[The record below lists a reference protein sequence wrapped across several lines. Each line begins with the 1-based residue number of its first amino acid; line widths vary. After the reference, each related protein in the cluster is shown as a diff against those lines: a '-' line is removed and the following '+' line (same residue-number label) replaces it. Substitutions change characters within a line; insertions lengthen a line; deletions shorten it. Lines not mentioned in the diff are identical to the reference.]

1 MSGRPPAAI
10 GYSKR
15 HQERLPMKMPTRRT
29 TALLLVTAVV
39 SCGGGGEDGTTS
51 PTGGDRYPQAATQG
65 VDPRGLESAAATLA
79 ANPYTRLLLVERNG
93 VLVMEDYF
101 NGATASTAFD
111 VRSVTKTV
119 MSILF
124 GIAIDQGL
132 VRSVDETIGDYLA
145 PVAPSLAAEKARIT
159 IRQLLTMTSG
169 LPWLELGSE
178 EQDYFAFVNSPDPLL
193 WILNRPLE
201 HPSGEVWNYNTGASH
216 ILSAILA
223 EATGAS
229 ARDFA
234 QAHLFGPLDEEVG
247 PWLTDT
253 RGYCYGG
260 HGVSLRGRT
269 MIRLGRLFL
278 DRGTWEGR
286 LVVSEGWVGES
297 TARHHATGDAL
308 PWGSG
313 YGYLWWIG
321 RDSRTGL
328 EFTFAVGYGGQFI
341 LIVPDRNTTIAAA
354 TMWSGVGE
362 ADANW
367 MLVLRTIV
375 ETVLP
380 TLG

>member
-1 MSGRPPAAI
+1 
-10 GYSKR
+10 
-15 HQERLPMKMPTRRT
+15 MPTRRT
-29 TALLLVTAVV
+29 TALLLVAVAV
-39 SCGGGGEDGTTS
+39 SCGGGGES
-51 PTGGDRYPQAATQG
+51 PASSPAGGDRYPQAAAQG
-65 VDPRGLESAAATLA
+65 VDPRGLENAAATLA
-79 ANPYTRLLLVERNG
+79 ANPHTHLLLVESNG
-93 VLVMEDYF
+93 VLVMEEYF
-101 NGATASTAFD
+101 NGASASSAYD

-119 MSILF
+119 MSILI

-132 VRSVDETIGDYLA
+132 VRSVDETVGDYLA
-145 PVAPSLAAEKARIT
+145 PVLPSLEPEKGRIT

-178 EQDYFAFVNSPDPLL
+178 EQDYFAFVNFPDPLL
-193 WILNRPLE
+193 WILSRPLE
-201 HPSGEVWNYNTGASH
+201 HLPGEVWNYNTGASH

-229 ARDFA
+229 AREFG

-247 PWLTDT
+247 PWVTDP

-269 MIRLGRLFL
+269 MIKLGRLFL
-278 DRGTWEGR
+278 EGGTWEGR
-286 LVVSEGWVGES
+286 LVVSESWVQES
-297 TARHHATGDAL
+297 TTWHHATGDAL

-313 YGYLWWIG
+313 YAYLWWLG

-341 LIVPDRNTTIAAA
+341 LIVPARNTTIAAA
-354 TMWSGVGE
+354 TAWSGVRE
-362 ADANW
+362 ADTNW

-380 TLG
+380 SLG

>member
-1 MSGRPPAAI
+1 
-10 GYSKR
+10 
-15 HQERLPMKMPTRRT
+15 MKISCETPRMI
-29 TALLLVTAVV
+29 ALLLAGVLA
-39 SCGGGGEDGTTS
+39 SCGGGAEDGGTR
-51 PTGGDRYPQAATQG
+51 PTDGDRYPQAAAQG

-79 ANPYTRLLLVERNG
+79 ANPYTRLLLVERND
-93 VLVMEDYF
+93 VLVMEEYF
-101 NGATASTAFD
+101 NGANASSAYD

-119 MSILF
+119 MSILI
-124 GIAIDQGL
+124 GIAIDRGL
-132 VRSVDETIGDYLA
+132 IRSVDETVGDYLP
-145 PVAPSLAAEKARIT
+145 PVVPSLTAEKARIT

-178 EQDYFAFVNSPDPLL
+178 QQDYFAFVSSPDPLL

-201 HPSGEVWNYNTGASH
+201 HPPGEAWNYNTGASH

-229 ARDFA
+229 AREFG
-234 QAHLFGPLDEEVG
+234 QAHLFGPLGEEVG

-269 MIRLGRLFL
+269 MIKLGRLFL
-278 DRGTWEGR
+278 DDGTWQGR
-286 LVVSEGWVGES
+286 LVVSESWVRES
-297 TARHHATGDAL
+297 TALRRATGDAL

-354 TMWSGVGE
+354 TMWSGVRD

-375 ETVLP
+375 ETILP
-380 TLG
+380 SLG